1 MPARRIVRT
10 LAYVWAA
17 PTTSVGLAAGA
28 ITLASGGRV
37 QIRSGALEFHGGF
50 ARWFLERR
58 VVGAAAMTLG
68 HVILGRDRECLDACR
83 DHEQAHVRQVE
94 RWGVAFL
101 PAYVAAS
108 ILAQARG
115 QHYYLDNWFER
126 DARER
131 CGERLYRDMME
142 TEPPAHQETHF
153 TASESVRDVVIGMA
167 DGLTVPFAIAAGLT
181 GNAATAVT
189 TTIVTVGLA
198 EIAAGSIAMG
208 LGGYLAAR
216 SDAEHYQSE
225 RAREEREVVE
235 VPDVERA
242 EVAELFRSYGLND
255 RQIEPILRAF
265 EADPKSWVDF
275 MMRYELGLEPPR
287 AGRAWQS
294 AATIAGAYIA
304 GGMIPLLP
312 YMILTDARR
321 AVLVSVAVTMTALC
335 GFGYL
340 KGRFTGTRPLRSALH
355 TAVIGGLA
363 AAAAFL
369 IAGAFSPE
377 PH

>member
-1 MPARRIVRT
+1 MRT

-28 ITLASGGRV
+28 ITLASGGCV

-115 QHYYLDNWFER
+115 QHYYLDTTGLEPR
-126 DARER
+126 RPPSR
-131 CGERLYRDMME
+131 CGERLFRDMMDPKAPE
-142 TEPPAHQETHF
+142 HQETHF

-216 SDAEHYQSE
+216 SCMPSIT
-225 RAREEREVVE
+225 RANARAKSREVVE
-235 VPDVERA
+235 ASRRRA
-242 EVAELFRSYGLND
+242 CRGC
-255 RQIEPILRAF
+255 RA
-265 EADPKSWVDF
+265 V
-275 MMRYELGLEPPR
+275 
-287 AGRAWQS
+287 S
-294 AATIAGAYIA
+294 AATA
-304 GGMIPLLP
+304 
-312 YMILTDARR
+312 
-321 AVLVSVAVTMTALC
+321 
-335 GFGYL
+335 
-340 KGRFTGTRPLRSALH
+340 
-355 TAVIGGLA
+355 
-363 AAAAFL
+363 
-369 IAGAFSPE
+369 
-377 PH
+377 